1 MTAQSSP
8 NKPRI
13 DGRTF
18 AAKRRA
24 ALISNFIEALGGAGA
39 MTALQ
44 LVDVRRAAELTAL
57 AEEARSTALREGAGA
72 VDISGLVRLE
82 GAAGRA
88 QKALGIKPAHQSKP
102 TIADYLASKAAQK
115 AAGSQSGEA
124 A

>member
-1 MTAQSSP
+1 MTAQSLP

-39 MTALQ
+39 ITALQ

-57 AEEARSTALREGAGA
+57 AEEARATALREGSAA
-72 VDISGLVRLE
+72 VDISSLVRLE

-88 QKALGIKPAHQSKP
+88 QKALGIKPGGAQPK
-102 TIADYLASKAAQK
+102 TTVNEYLSRKAAQK
-115 AAGSQSGEA
+115 AAGEA